1 MEKPTIMS
9 HLAEIRRVAEQE
21 RDSYESSEAV
31 TQVVCLAELQLPEAV
46 RTAILNYSTEAT
58 LSWIACPTMREC
70 VAACQVLT
78 RHTGMTCTAEFG
90 DSNLVKFTFQ
100 L

>member
-31 TQVVCLAELQLPEAV
+31 TQIVCLAELKLPEAV
-46 RTAILNYSTEAT
+46 HTAILNYSTEAT

-70 VAACQVLT
+70 LAACQVLA
-78 RHTGMTCTAEFG
+78 RHTGMMCTAEFG